1 LIVAAPHIENAQSIA
16 LDIGSLIPHPQ
27 VWLSI
32 VVVVSI
38 LLMLVRAWSVAE
50 VCWITGGVI
59 LLLAL
64 RLESPANAL
73 GAAASGPDV
82 YLFLA
87 GMMLLSELASKH
99 GVFDWLAAAAV
110 RHRHCWHHC

>member
-16 LDIGSLIPHPQ
+16 LDIGSLIPTHR

-64 RLESPANAL
+64 RLESPSN
-73 GAAASGPDV
+73 GAAASGTDV